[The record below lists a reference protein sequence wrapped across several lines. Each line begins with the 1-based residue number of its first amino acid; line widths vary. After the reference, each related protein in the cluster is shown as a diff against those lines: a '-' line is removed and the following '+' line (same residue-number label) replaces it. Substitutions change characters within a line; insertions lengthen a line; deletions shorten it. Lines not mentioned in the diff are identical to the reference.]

1 MESISQRAIYI
12 SNSLNPSSRIPLSS
26 LPSSY
31 IDLLNLSYSSLN
43 IPTTQDI
50 FIILNGFKIYD
61 NISYKCSLSSSNEN
75 VEIIVVPY
83 QNVCPSQG
91 GIDMISVNRDMNI
104 INQKISDLE
113 NKINSI
119 VQHLQKGDNNMPC
132 PTSVD
137 NIVNCSY
144 DKNVMLNSGDGK
156 KTISLDMINANGT
169 KFPPYIVLK
178 CINEKSSVV
187 FDDVEINGNLLNE
200 NKRVTISMNL
210 SFKGNMNMTGNANSF
225 GVFINKENNLRIGNE
240 ISFAFAVSQYPKFE
254 DNINSINDNISN
266 ENLYKS
272 MMPIR
277 PQYDIF
283 NDEEKRKYSDKV
295 IKVLDEVNPV
305 NKVIKKE
312 KAYEI
317 IEMLKKYEGSL
328 NQIHNVVV
336 EIENN
341 PNFFN

>member
-1 MESISQRAIYI
+1 MESLSQPAIFI
-12 SNSLNPSSRIPLSS
+12 SNCLSPSSRLPLSS

-50 FIILNGFKIYD
+50 FILLNGYKIYD
-61 NISYKCSLSSSNEN
+61 NISYKCSLSSSSDNI
-75 VEIIVVPY
+75 EIIVVPY
-83 QNVCPSQG
+83 QNVSPSQG
-91 GIDMISVNRDMNI
+91 GLDMISVNRDINA
-104 INQKISDLE
+104 INQKISELE
-113 NKINSI
+113 QKITLI
-119 VQHLQKGDNNMPC
+119 IQRKGDNNMPC

-137 NIVNCSY
+137 NLVNCSY
-144 DKNVMLNSGDGK
+144 DKNVMINSGEGK
-156 KTISLDMINANGT
+156 KTISLDMINSNGT

-178 CINEKSSVV
+178 CINEKSSVI

-210 SFKGNMNMTGNANSF
+210 SFKGNANMAGNANSF
-225 GVFINKENNLRIGNE
+225 GVFINKENNMRIGNE

-254 DNINSINDNISN
+254 DSINSVNDN
-266 ENLYKS
+266 LYNS

-283 NDEEKRKYSDKV
+283 NDDEKRKYSDKV
-295 IKVLDEVNPV
+295 IKVLDELNPV
-305 NKVIKKE
+305 NKVIRKE